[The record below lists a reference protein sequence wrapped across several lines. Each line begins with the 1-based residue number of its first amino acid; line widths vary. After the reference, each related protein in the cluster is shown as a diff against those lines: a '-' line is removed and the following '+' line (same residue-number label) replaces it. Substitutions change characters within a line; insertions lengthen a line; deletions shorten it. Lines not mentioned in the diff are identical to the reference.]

1 MNISLRAIDK
11 HNYETICDLDVSPE
25 QQDLVACNMF
35 SIVESKFN
43 DGYTTRAIY
52 QDDEA
57 VGMLMWVQESIERI
71 SIWRFMVDQQFQQ
84 QGIGR
89 KALTLALE
97 EIKQTP
103 NLTTIEICYVPSNPV
118 AKAFYASFGFE
129 EIGINEDDGEMLA
142 VIKLPL

>member
-11 HNYETICDLDVSPE
+11 YNYEAICDLDVSPE

-52 QDDEA
+52 HDDEA

-118 AKAFYASFGFE
+118 AKSFYASFSFE
-129 EIGINEDDGEMLA
+129 EIRINEDDGEMLA

>member
-11 HNYETICDLDVSPE
+11 HNYEAICDLDVSPG

-52 QDDEA
+52 HDDEA

-97 EIKQTP
+97 EIKQTR
-103 NLTTIEICYVPSNPV
+103 NLTTIEICYIPSNPV
-118 AKAFYASFGFE
+118 AKSFYASFGFE
-129 EIGINEDDGEMLA
+129 EVGIDKEDGEMLA

>member
-11 HNYETICDLDVSPE
+11 QNYEDICDLDVSPE

-52 QDDEA
+52 HDDEA

>member
-11 HNYETICDLDVSPE
+11 QNYEAICDLDVSPE

-103 NLTTIEICYVPSNPV
+103 NLATIEICYVPSNPV

-129 EIGINEDDGEMLA
+129 EIGINEEDGEMLA